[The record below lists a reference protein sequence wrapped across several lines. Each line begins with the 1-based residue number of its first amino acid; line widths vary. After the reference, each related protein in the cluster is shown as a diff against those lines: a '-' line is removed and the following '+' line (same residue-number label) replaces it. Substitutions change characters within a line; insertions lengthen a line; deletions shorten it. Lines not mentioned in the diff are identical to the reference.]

1 MVQSRL
7 TLFVSFLLNLL
18 LLQSFHPSSMMFYE
32 PWAGGVCD
40 RHPFTGKYTKNTF
53 SCIFPS
59 VSSYQPPHEETCL
72 MRTGTGFEMTYSK
85 GTLIQC
91 PFSKIISTRL
101 SPGACAPQPWGLGQ
115 RTQIL
120 NFLFFLSFLG
130 GQDQEGASHF
140 QANTSSFLFTSF
152 SCIFTSC
159 PTSGSQ
165 IKL

>member
-1 MVQSRL
+1 MAEFPRACGPVTADTVLPHSSS
-7 TLFVSFLLNLL
+7 TSSAIFA
-18 LLQSFHPSSMMFYE
+18 PSSVMLSE

-40 RHPFTGKYTKNTF
+40 RHPCTGKYTKNTF

-72 MRTGTGFEMTYSK
+72 LRTGKGFEMTYLE

-91 PFSKIISTRL
+91 PFSKIISTRI

-120 NFLFFLSFLG
+120 NFLFLSFFG
-130 GQDQEGASHF
+130 GAGSGRGQ
-140 QANTSSFLFTSF
+140 SF
-152 SCIFTSC
+152 
-159 PTSGSQ
+159 PG
-165 IKL
+165 KY